1 MPTKFKVRWSR
12 GARMTEISV
21 KVPDHIRDEDWR
33 FHDDNPDDEN
43 CPLTAYLREQVKAT
57 YGQKVVLEGYEP
69 A

>member
-1 MPTKFKVRWSR
+1 
-12 GARMTEISV
+12 MTEISV